1 MMNFH
6 ILALSTAE
14 IVQTTFPGR
23 ATLTPAEVALVL
35 FGIGDKSGAQRVRER
50 LDKGSLLPGLKKS
63 GGRWLIPVASLV
75 ASLEAL
81 EKPVPTIMEADRENQ
96 GPVFIP
102 MRSGTHLKRGRSKSR
117 IGHRPGI
124 LAMKSQE
131 AWGSV
136 WEKYDALEMIRDQ
149 TERRML
155 EEKLRENVRA
165 GSGAHNGIQEER
177 F

>member
-1 MMNFH
+1 MNFQ

-81 EKPVPTIMEADRENQ
+81 EKPVEEGRDNQ

-102 MRSGTHLKRGRSKSR
+102 MRSGTHLKQGRSRGR

-124 LAMKSQE
+124 LAMQSQE
-131 AWGSV
+131 AWTSV
-136 WEKYDALEMIRDQ
+136 WEKYDALEMIRDKA
-149 TERRML
+149 ERRML
-155 EEKLRENVRA
+155 QEDLRKNVRA
-165 GSGAHNGIQEER
+165 ASGTNSGISEER

>member
-75 ASLEAL
+75 SSLEAL
-81 EKPVPTIMEADRENQ
+81 EKPQAVMKEEGRDNH

-102 MRSGTHLKRGRSKSR
+102 MCSGTHLKRGRSKSR
-117 IGHRPGI
+117 IGYRPGI
-124 LAMKSQE
+124 LAMQSQE
-131 AWGSV
+131 AWEKV
-136 WEKYDALEMIRDQ
+136 WEKYDVLSQLREQFALSQHLDSTVTKIPTTSSQ
-149 TERRML
+149 NAPKTER
-155 EEKLRENVRA
+155 
-165 GSGAHNGIQEER
+165 

>member
-1 MMNFH
+1 MNFQ

-23 ATLTPAEVALVL
+23 ATLPPAEVALVL

-81 EKPVPTIMEADRENQ
+81 EKPVSVIEEGRNNQ

-102 MRSGTHLKRGRSKSR
+102 MRSGTHLKQGRSRGR

-124 LAMKSQE
+124 LALQSQE
-131 AWGSV
+131 VWGKV
-136 WEKYDALEMIRDQ
+136 WEKYDVLSQLREQFALSQHLDSTITKISATSSQ
-149 TERRML
+149 SPVKTER
-155 EEKLRENVRA
+155 
-165 GSGAHNGIQEER
+165 

>member
-1 MMNFH
+1 MNFH

-75 ASLEAL
+75 SSLEAL
-81 EKPVPTIMEADRENQ
+81 EKPAPVMMEEGIGNQ
-96 GPVFIP
+96 GPVYIP
-102 MRSGTHLKRGRSKSR
+102 MRTGSSPSRRRSR
-117 IGHRPGI
+117 APIGHRPGI
-124 LAMKSQE
+124 LAMQTRE
-131 AWGSV
+131 AWNNV
-136 WEKYDALEMIRDQ
+136 WEKYDALQ
-149 TERRML
+149 TIEDFRNRQIL
-155 EEKLRENVRA
+155 QDELSKDLLPASEK
-165 GSGAHNGIQEER
+165 SKGIKEER

>member
-1 MMNFH
+1 MNFH

-75 ASLEAL
+75 SSLEAL
-81 EKPVPTIMEADRENQ
+81 ERPQPTVMEEGKGNQ
-96 GPVFIP
+96 GPVYIP
-102 MRSGTHLKRGRSKSR
+102 MRTGSSPSRRRSR
-117 IGHRPGI
+117 ALIGHRPGI
-124 LAMKSQE
+124 LAMQTRDV
-131 AWGSV
+131 WGKV
-136 WEKYDALEMIRDQ
+136 WEKYDVLTALRERMVLNQHLDQ
-149 TERRML
+149 TVLPSTADTTPRM
-155 EEKLRENVRA
+155 KP
-165 GSGAHNGIQEER
+165 ER

>member
-1 MMNFH
+1 MNFQ

-81 EKPVPTIMEADRENQ
+81 EKPVSVIEEGRNNQ

-102 MRSGTHLKRGRSKSR
+102 MCSGTHLKQGRSRGR

-124 LAMKSQE
+124 LALQSQE
-131 AWGSV
+131 VWGKV
-136 WEKYDALEMIRDQ
+136 WEKYDVLSQLREQFALSQHLDSTITKISATSSQ
-149 TERRML
+149 SPVKTER
-155 EEKLRENVRA
+155 
-165 GSGAHNGIQEER
+165 

>member
-1 MMNFH
+1 MMNFR
-6 ILALSTAE
+6 IFALSTAE

-35 FGIGDKSGAQRVRER
+35 FGINDKSGAQRVRER

-81 EKPVPTIMEADRENQ
+81 EKPQAVMKEEGRDNQ

-102 MRSGTHLKRGRSKSR
+102 MRSGTHLKRERSKSR

-124 LAMKSQE
+124 LAMQSQQVWE
-131 AWGSV
+131 KV
-136 WEKYDALEMIRDQ
+136 WEKYDVLCQLREQFALSQHLDSTVTKISATSSQ
-149 TERRML
+149 TALKTER
-155 EEKLRENVRA
+155 
-165 GSGAHNGIQEER
+165 

>member
-1 MMNFH
+1 MNFH
-6 ILALSTAE
+6 ILALSTTE

-75 ASLEAL
+75 SSLEAL
-81 EKPVPTIMEADRENQ
+81 EKPSPTMMEEGKGNQ
-96 GPVFIP
+96 GPVYIP
-102 MRSGTHLKRGRSKSR
+102 MRTGSSPSRRRSR
-117 IGHRPGI
+117 APIGHRPGI
-124 LAMKSQE
+124 LAFQSQE
-131 AWGSV
+131 AWSRV
-136 WEKYDALEMIRDQ
+136 WEKYDALQAIEDFRKRQILQD
-149 TERRML
+149 EL
-155 EEKLRENVRA
+155 SEDLLPSADKSKEIK
-165 GSGAHNGIQEER
+165 EER

>member
-1 MMNFH
+1 MNFQ

-81 EKPVPTIMEADRENQ
+81 EKPVSVIEEGRNNQ

-102 MRSGTHLKRGRSKSR
+102 MRSGAHLKQGRSRGR

-124 LAMKSQE
+124 LALQSQE
-131 AWGSV
+131 VWGKV
-136 WEKYDALEMIRDQ
+136 WEKYDVLSQLREQFALSQHLDSTITKISATSSQ
-149 TERRML
+149 SPVKTER
-155 EEKLRENVRA
+155 
-165 GSGAHNGIQEER
+165 

>member
-1 MMNFH
+1 MNFQ

-81 EKPVPTIMEADRENQ
+81 EKPVSVMKEEGRDNQ

-102 MRSGTHLKRGRSKSR
+102 MRSGTHLKRGRSRGR

-124 LAMKSQE
+124 LAMQSAE
-131 AWGSV
+131 AWNSV
-136 WEKYDALEMIRDQ
+136 WQKYDALEMIRDQ
-149 TERRML
+149 AERRML
-155 EEKLRENVRA
+155 QENLRKNVRVT
-165 GSGAHNGIQEER
+165 SGANNGIREER

>member
-1 MMNFH
+1 MNFQ

-81 EKPVPTIMEADRENQ
+81 EKPVSVMKEEGRGNQ

-102 MRSGTHLKRGRSKSR
+102 MRSGTHLKQGRSRGR

-124 LAMKSQE
+124 LAMQSQQVWE
-131 AWGSV
+131 KV
-136 WEKYDALEMIRDQ
+136 WEKYDVLSQLRGQFALSQHLDSTITKISATSSQ
-149 TERRML
+149 SPVKTER
-155 EEKLRENVRA
+155 
-165 GSGAHNGIQEER
+165 

>member
-1 MMNFH
+1 MNFH

-14 IVQTTFPGR
+14 IVQSTFPGR

-81 EKPVPTIMEADRENQ
+81 EKPVSVMKEEGRDNQ

-124 LAMKSQE
+124 LAMRSQQVWE
-131 AWGSV
+131 KV
-136 WEKYDALEMIRDQ
+136 WEKYDALSQLRDQ
-149 TERRML
+149 FALSQHVDSTVTKISTTSSQNALKTER
-155 EEKLRENVRA
+155 
-165 GSGAHNGIQEER
+165 

>member
-1 MMNFH
+1 MNFL

-75 ASLEAL
+75 SSLEAL
-81 EKPVPTIMEADRENQ
+81 EKPQAVMKEEGKDNQ

-102 MRSGTHLKRGRSKSR
+102 MRSETHLKRGRSKSR

-124 LAMKSQE
+124 LAMQSQE
-131 AWGSV
+131 AWEKV
-136 WEKYDALEMIRDQ
+136 WEKYDVLSQLREQFALSQHLDSTVTKISTTSSQ
-149 TERRML
+149 NALKTER
-155 EEKLRENVRA
+155 
-165 GSGAHNGIQEER
+165 

>member
-1 MMNFH
+1 MNFQ

-81 EKPVPTIMEADRENQ
+81 EKPVSVMKEESRDNQ

-102 MRSGTHLKRGRSKSR
+102 MRSGTHLKRRRSRSR

-124 LAMKSQE
+124 LAMQSTE
-131 AWGSV
+131 AWTSV
-136 WEKYDALEMIRDQ
+136 WEKYDALKVIRDQ

-155 EEKLRENVRA
+155 LEDLRKSVRA
-165 GSGAHNGIQEER
+165 ASGTNNGIQEER

>member
-1 MMNFH
+1 MNFQ

-81 EKPVPTIMEADRENQ
+81 EKPIPTMMEEGRGNQ
-96 GPVFIP
+96 GPVYIP
-102 MRSGTHLKRGRSKSR
+102 MRSGTHLKQGRSRGR

-124 LAMKSQE
+124 LALQSQQV
-131 AWGSV
+131 WTSV
-136 WEKYDALEMIRDQ
+136 WQKYDALEMIRDRV
-149 TERRML
+149 ERRML
-155 EEKLRENVRA
+155 QEDLRKNVSA
-165 GSGAHNGIQEER
+165 TSGDNNGIQEER

>member
-1 MMNFH
+1 M
-6 ILALSTAE
+6 
-14 IVQTTFPGR
+14 
-23 ATLTPAEVALVL
+23 TPAEVALVL

-81 EKPVPTIMEADRENQ
+81 EKPVSVMKEEGRGNQ
-96 GPVFIP
+96 GPVFNP
-102 MRSGTHLKRGRSKSR
+102 MSSGTHLKQGRFRGR

-124 LAMKSQE
+124 LAIQSQE
-131 AWGSV
+131 AWTSV
-136 WEKYDALEMIRDQ
+136 WEKYDALKVIRDQ
-149 TERRML
+149 TERRMIQ
-155 EEKLRENVRA
+155 EDLRKNVRA
-165 GSGAHNGIQEER
+165 ASGTNNGIQEER

>member
-1 MMNFH
+1 MNFQ

-81 EKPVPTIMEADRENQ
+81 EKPVSVIEEGRNNQ

-102 MRSGTHLKRGRSKSR
+102 MRSGTHLKQGRSRGR

-124 LAMKSQE
+124 LALQSQE
-131 AWGSV
+131 VWGKV
-136 WEKYDALEMIRDQ
+136 WEKYDVLSQLREQFALSQHLDSTITKISATSSQ
-149 TERRML
+149 SPVKTER
-155 EEKLRENVRA
+155 
-165 GSGAHNGIQEER
+165 

>member
-1 MMNFH
+1 MNFH

-14 IVQTTFPGR
+14 IVQATFPGR

-81 EKPVPTIMEADRENQ
+81 EKPVLVMREDGRDNQ
-96 GPVFIP
+96 SPVFIP
-102 MRSGTHLKRGRSKSR
+102 MRSGTHLKRGRSKGR

-124 LAMKSQE
+124 LAMQSQE
-131 AWGSV
+131 AWAGV
-136 WEKYDALEMIRDQ
+136 WEKYDALEVIRDK
-149 TERRML
+149 TERRVL
-155 EEKLRENVRA
+155 QEDLRKNVRA
-165 GSGAHNGIQEER
+165 SSDSDNGIQEER

>member
-1 MMNFH
+1 MNFQ

-81 EKPVPTIMEADRENQ
+81 EKPVPVMREESRDNQ

-102 MRSGTHLKRGRSKSR
+102 MRSGTHLKQGRSRAR

-124 LAMKSQE
+124 LAMQSQE
-131 AWGSV
+131 AWTSV
-136 WEKYDALEMIRDQ
+136 WEKYDALKVIRDQ

-155 EEKLRENVRA
+155 QEDLRKNVRA
-165 GSGAHNGIQEER
+165 TSGANNGIQEER

>member
-1 MMNFH
+1 MNFQ

-81 EKPVPTIMEADRENQ
+81 EKPGSVIEEGRNNQ

-102 MRSGTHLKRGRSKSR
+102 MRSGTHLKQGRSRGR

-124 LAMKSQE
+124 LALQSQE
-131 AWGSV
+131 VWGKV
-136 WEKYDALEMIRDQ
+136 WEKYDVLSQLREQFALSQHLDSTITKISATSSQ
-149 TERRML
+149 SPVKTER
-155 EEKLRENVRA
+155 
-165 GSGAHNGIQEER
+165 

>member
-1 MMNFH
+1 MNFH

-75 ASLEAL
+75 SSLEAL
-81 EKPVPTIMEADRENQ
+81 EKPAPAMMEESRGNQ
-96 GPVFIP
+96 GPVYIS
-102 MRSGTHLKRGRSKSR
+102 MRTGSSPSRRRSR
-117 IGHRPGI
+117 APIGHRPGI
-124 LAMKSQE
+124 LAMQTKEVWSK
-131 AWGSV
+131 V
-136 WEKYDALEMIRDQ
+136 WEKYDVLSALKERMVLDQ
-149 TERRML
+149 HLNQTVMSSTTNKTPRM
-155 EEKLRENVRA
+155 KP
-165 GSGAHNGIQEER
+165 ER

>member
-1 MMNFH
+1 MMNFQ

-81 EKPVPTIMEADRENQ
+81 EKPVSVIEEGRNNQ

-102 MRSGTHLKRGRSKSR
+102 MRSGTHLKQGRSRGR

-124 LAMKSQE
+124 LALQSQE
-131 AWGSV
+131 VWGKV
-136 WEKYDALEMIRDQ
+136 WEKYDVLSQLREQFALSQHLDSTITKISATSSQ
-149 TERRML
+149 SPVKTER
-155 EEKLRENVRA
+155 
-165 GSGAHNGIQEER
+165 